1 MPSFTPSDRR
11 LIVFLAFWSMV
22 FVVLA
27 STDATLQGQSNGMAE
42 RYRAF
47 AVDMSDPAYARTGFV
62 EIVVNRW
69 PTKAEQEKTLRALDD
84 GQDAFVKALQ
94 KNRRIGYI
102 QTPDSIG
109 WDLHYVQVVKGEDGG
124 RTITLMTERPI
135 GFWESVN
142 RPRSIDFPLM
152 WIELRLDKEG
162 RGEGT
167 MFLAAKASGSLKHRF
182 LVMENFA
189 MQSVRLN
196 DVRTIRPP
204 T

>member
-1 MPSFTPSDRR
+1 MTPSIRR
-11 LIVFLAFWSMV
+11 LLTNTLLFGALLLGI
-22 FVVLA
+22 LA
-27 STDATLQGQSNGMAE
+27 STDGRLLGQSNGSPE
-42 RYRAF
+42 RFRAF
-47 AVDMSDPAYARTGFV
+47 AVDMTDPAFTRSGFV
-62 EIVVNRW
+62 DIVINRW
-69 PTKAEQEKTLRALDD
+69 PTKTEQAKILGALDE
-84 GQDAFVKALQ
+84 GQDAFVKALG

-109 WDLHYVQVVKGEDGG
+109 WDLHYVQVVPGEDGG
-124 RTITLMTERPI
+124 RTITLMTERQI

-167 MFLAAKASGSLKHRF
+167 MFLAAKASGSLKHRY
-182 LVMENFA
+182 LVMENFTT
-189 MQSVRLN
+189 QSVRLN
-196 DVRTIRPP
+196 NVRPIRPP